1 MKTRTF
7 GFLTAV
13 ALVAL
18 AGCEKEAA
26 PEVSHTY
33 TFTIEATKA
42 GESDTKALSV
52 DGSSLVSTWGSEDLV
67 YVFNRTTGAFLD
79 GVVRP
84 VSSDYG
90 KTTATLTGTL
100 SGTVS
105 AGNNLKL
112 YVHQKGNIDFQN
124 QNGSLSSL
132 SNSFDV
138 STGFATVKSVEG
150 SNIIP
155 EAATVLTSEQAVVK
169 FVFKDKSGARI
180 YPTSLK
186 LDIQNAS
193 GHHYIQRWAEM
204 SGDPEGVLELTGINP
219 STTADG
225 VYVAIRVRPDHDLTP
240 ITKMIFEAE
249 DGNFKYTGE
258 VAGRIT
264 FQNGKYYVR
273 NVTFKK
279 DATYI
284 GAETLLSNAQ
294 KDQHLGWVVDK
305 DAKIYP
311 PEAVKNG
318 SVDAK
323 AVIVYFDDANTPG
336 KRLCI
341 ARRDLSYYYEGY
353 PESNWERA
361 CWTDANW
368 YNYWVDDNPVAG
380 CTWKLPSREDW
391 TNIWKY
397 RNVLG
402 SETFPVH
409 DLLSAAD
416 ASLADDNEVYY
427 WTSTAISSNEAYAFQ
442 IKDFEGRYEK
452 VGDEYEYG
460 FLDEYIR
467 KDKTGVHVRY
477 VFTF

>member
-138 STGFATVKSVEG
+138 STGFATVKSVDG
-150 SNIIP
+150 STIVP
-155 EAATVLTSEQAVVK
+155 ETATTFTSEQAVVK
-169 FVFKDKSGARI
+169 FVFKDKSGERI

-193 GHHYIQRWAEM
+193 GDHYIQRWAEM

-225 VYVAIRVRPDHDLTP
+225 VYVAIRVRPDDDMTP
-240 ITKMIFEAE
+240 ITKIIFEAE

-264 FQNGKYYVR
+264 FRFGK
-273 NVTFKK
+273 
-279 DATYI
+279 
-284 GAETLLSNAQ
+284 
-294 KDQHLGWVVDK
+294 
-305 DAKIYP
+305 
-311 PEAVKNG
+311 
-318 SVDAK
+318 
-323 AVIVYFDDANTPG
+323 
-336 KRLCI
+336 
-341 ARRDLSYYYEGY
+341 
-353 PESNWERA
+353 
-361 CWTDANW
+361 
-368 YNYWVDDNPVAG
+368 
-380 CTWKLPSREDW
+380 
-391 TNIWKY
+391 
-397 RNVLG
+397 
-402 SETFPVH
+402 
-409 DLLSAAD
+409 
-416 ASLADDNEVYY
+416 
-427 WTSTAISSNEAYAFQ
+427 
-442 IKDFEGRYEK
+442 
-452 VGDEYEYG
+452 
-460 FLDEYIR
+460 
-467 KDKTGVHVRY
+467 
-477 VFTF
+477 

>member
-42 GESDTKALSV
+42 GESDTKALFV

-138 STGFATVKSVEG
+138 STGFATVKSVDG
-150 SNIIP
+150 STIVP
-155 EAATVLTSEQAVVK
+155 ETATTFTSEQAVVK
-169 FVFKDKSGARI
+169 FVFKDKSGERI

-193 GHHYIQRWAEM
+193 GDHYIQRWAEM

-225 VYVAIRVRPDHDLTP
+225 VYVAIRVRPDDDMTP
-240 ITKMIFEAE
+240 ITKIIFEAE

-279 DATYI
+279 NATYV
-284 GAETLLSNAQ
+284 GAETLLSSAQ
-294 KDQHLGWVVDK
+294 KDKHLGWVVDK

-323 AVIVYFDDANTPG
+323 AVIVYFDDANHG
-336 KRLCI
+336 VCM
-341 ARRDLSYYYEGY
+341 AREDAGTARSHETAAGAILSDW
-353 PESNWERA
+353 NTNR
-361 CWTDANW
+361 
-368 YNYWVDDNPVAG
+368 PVAG
-380 CTWKLPSREDW
+380 HSWYLPTKDDW
-391 TNIWKY
+391 SKVWKY
-397 RNVLG
+397 RMVNLG
-402 SETFPVH
+402 ETGAVFPVK
-409 DLLSAAD
+409 DLLSAVD
-416 ASLADDNEVYY
+416 ASLAVRPTGDVKY
-427 WTSTAISSNEAYAFQ
+427 WTSSAYHLNESTFFVFK
-442 IKDFEGRYEK
+442 IWDFEGRHEDDYS
-452 VGDEYEYG
+452 DWG
-460 FLDEYIR
+460 FVELYDNAENTLYIR
-467 KDKTGVHVRY
+467 Y
-477 VFTF
+477 FLNF